1 MAPLQEARWK
11 IARPADVSWRDWDGL
26 GAVYDDGSGDTHL
39 MDALAIELLELLG
52 DRILSVGQL
61 LDLLAD
67 AIPELMDAETAAA
80 LFDRHLQSLAALSL
94 VERADAPA

>member
-52 DRILSVGQL
+52 DRTLSIGQL